1 MATALR
7 AAWCSYSA
15 RTCVVHASRRF
26 QGLVTASTSHP
37 PDNLSLQQ
45 SEQPDRHTE
54 VSGHQSTNVQQLESE
69 KARSARL
76 AALTGLPMR
85 AWTELRVIEWTDA
98 LDLSTTDAAVIKAAM
113 LEEEINGDDLVDL
126 KPKCA

>member
-1 MATALR
+1 
-7 AAWCSYSA
+7 
-15 RTCVVHASRRF
+15 
-26 QGLVTASTSHP
+26 
-37 PDNLSLQQ
+37 
-45 SEQPDRHTE
+45 
-54 VSGHQSTNVQQLESE
+54 
-69 KARSARL
+69 
-76 AALTGLPMR
+76 MR